1 MILVSN
7 NKNIISILIFFS
19 FIVSCDT
26 ESKSYDLSGPTFGT
40 YYKIKYYSNKT
51 TNSLKQSEIDS
62 IFENFNNSFS
72 TYLSSSIISKINSG
86 QNIKLG
92 NLFQDMFFKSKILY
106 NQTDGMFDPSI
117 GLLLDYYG
125 FGPDKKSKTIK
136 NFNLIMESVG
146 YNKLD
151 IVDNRLVKQNIFTK
165 LDFNAIAKGYAVD
178 VIAELLNNKLID
190 NYLID
195 IGGEIRVKGKNLQK
209 NNFWT
214 VAINDPN
221 LDSQKQF
228 YKVLQLNDKSIA
240 TSGNYRNFRIDS
252 ITNRKYVHTLN
263 PINGKSEQT
272 DILSASVIANSC
284 FEADAFATALM
295 AGDFDNAKKLIEKNN
310 QIDVYLIYVNSL
322 NKVLDYYTE
331 GVSNYFVKP

>member
-86 QNIKLG
+86 QNIKLD

-195 IGGEIRVKGKNLQK
+195 QHRNKSLWFRNDNWEWELRLKNYEKSDANLNVALTQKEEFSDFTLTEIQE
-209 NNFWT
+209 
-214 VAINDPN
+214 I
-221 LDSQKQF
+221 S
-228 YKVLQLNDKSIA
+228 
-240 TSGNYRNFRIDS
+240 DS
-252 ITNRKYVHTLN
+252 INKYIL
-263 PINGKSEQT
+263 IGKG
-272 DILSASVIANSC
+272 I
-284 FEADAFATALM
+284 
-295 AGDFDNAKKLIEKNN
+295 
-310 QIDVYLIYVNSL
+310 
-322 NKVLDYYTE
+322 
-331 GVSNYFVKP
+331 